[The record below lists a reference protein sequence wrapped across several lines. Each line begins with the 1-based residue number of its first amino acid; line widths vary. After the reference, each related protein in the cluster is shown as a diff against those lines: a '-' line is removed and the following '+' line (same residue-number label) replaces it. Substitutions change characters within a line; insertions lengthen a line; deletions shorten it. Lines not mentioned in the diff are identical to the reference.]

1 MTRRSPG
8 LPLNAAALRET
19 AIAAA
24 CKEFGI
30 TPDRIEARECCHARW
45 FAIVV
50 LLSIPCKGYGFT
62 WGTLGAVRAVEIIRG
77 KTGNNVRDWSSRLAQ
92 KFPISRMRAVA
103 LGRKLVAKWPEETER
118 AA

>member
-1 MTRRSPG
+1 MKSPG
-8 LPLNAAALRET
+8 LPLNTAALRDV

-30 TPDRIEARECCHARW
+30 APEQLETREHAHARW

-50 LLSIPCKGYGFT
+50 LLSIPCHGYGFT

-77 KTGNNVRDWSSRLAQ
+77 KEGNNVRDWSTRLAR
-92 KFPISRMRAVA
+92 KFPIARMHAVA
-103 LGRKLVAKWPEETER
+103 LGKTLVAKWQVESER